1 MLTRTEKAHPRQN
14 IGLIDRML
22 RLLIGAALIGVAYYY
37 SAYDDLAARIWDVW
51 GSYSMMIAVYPI
63 LTGMLGWDPFY
74 ALFRARSCGDSG
86 RNQCGTLPYQMEAM
100 FGHAPKYTDSE
111 TERSLGGSH
120 DDPVEH
126 PHHKVWRVDEDP
138 ILYPDD
144 KDWHRYFM
152 RRRVKR
158 RV

>member
-63 LTGMLGWDPFY
+63 LTGMLGWDPF
-74 ALFRARSCGDSG
+74 
-86 RNQCGTLPYQMEAM
+86 
-100 FGHAPKYTDSE
+100 
-111 TERSLGGSH
+111 
-120 DDPVEH
+120 
-126 PHHKVWRVDEDP
+126 
-138 ILYPDD
+138 
-144 KDWHRYFM
+144 
-152 RRRVKR
+152 
-158 RV
+158 